1 MATTTTHA
9 RLSPS
14 SAVKWMACPASVVLE
29 AKCPDRPSAHADEGT
44 AAHELAAMVFR
55 GVWERAYEAIGDVVC
70 GRTVDEEMA
79 SYAQEYVDYVNSIP
93 GTKHIEQ
100 LLDINDLTGEPDAIG
115 TPDAVIVDSD
125 DLTVVDFKYGKGV
138 VVEAEDN
145 PQLMLYALAAL
156 GAYRAD
162 FKCIKLVIFQPRI
175 NHVSEWEYSP
185 GALERFAIRVK
196 LAADKCSNAIAWDE
210 KFNYVRDGHFNPGE
224 SQCRWCR
231 AKPTCP
237 ALRDH
242 ALSTVAD
249 SPVDTDKP
257 IAPQLEGIEDRDMD
271 NATLGNLLGSIDLIE
286 GWCKAIRAKAKDVL
300 FSGHDVPGFKLVRGK
315 RGARQWVDEEKAREA
330 VLSMGI
336 DISAQFTE
344 CSFMSPAKAEERIFK
359 KCRISPAQWTAL
371 QAHIIQPEG
380 SAQIVPES
388 DKRAP
393 FVAVSRIEDFQP
405 A

>member
-1 MATTTTHA
+1 MATTHA

-29 AKCPDRPSAHADEGT
+29 AKCPDISSAHADEGT
-44 AAHELAAMVFR
+44 AAHELAAMVLK
-55 GVWERAYEAIGDVVC
+55 GEWMSAYHAIGHVVY
-70 GRTVDEEMA
+70 GHTVDEEMA
-79 SYAQEYVDYVNSIP
+79 DYVHQYVGYVTSLL
-93 GTKHIEQ
+93 GTLYVEKALNIGA
-100 LLDINDLTGEPDAIG
+100 ITGEPNAIG
-115 TPDAVIVDSD
+115 TADAVIVGSYI
-125 DLTVVDFKYGKGV
+125 TIVDFKYGKGV
-138 VVEAEDN
+138 KVEAEDN

-156 GAYRAD
+156 NAYRSD
-162 FKCIKLVIFQPRI
+162 FKYIKLVIFQPRI
-175 NHVSEWEYSP
+175 NHVSEWEYSR
-185 GALERFAIRVK
+185 GALERFAIGVK

-210 KFNYVRDGHFNPGE
+210 KFNYVRDGHFNPGT

-237 ALRDH
+237 ALRDRV
-242 ALSTVAD
+242 LSTVAD
-249 SPVDTDKP
+249 SPVDINKP

-271 NATLGNLLGSIDLIE
+271 PATLGNLLGSIDLIE
-286 GWCKAIRAKAKDVL
+286 GWCKAIRAKAKDAL

-315 RGARQWVDEEKAREA
+315 RGARQWVDEEKVQEA
-330 VLSMGI
+330 VLSMGT
-336 DISAQFTE
+336 DISAQFIE
-344 CSFMSPAKAEERIFK
+344 SSFMSPSKAEELIFK